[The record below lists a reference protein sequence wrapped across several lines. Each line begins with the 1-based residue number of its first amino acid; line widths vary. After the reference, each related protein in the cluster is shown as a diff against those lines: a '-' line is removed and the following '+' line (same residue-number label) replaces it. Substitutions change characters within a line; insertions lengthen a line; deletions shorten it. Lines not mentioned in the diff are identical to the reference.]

1 MSCHRARLTRA
12 PAHAR
17 TRRCIGR
24 CRTWP
29 PRTPAPSLSPTPGR
43 LHVSYQVKYSE
54 VYFAFSALTAVG
66 WRQEGHPACK
76 KTEWWG
82 VGVVICLERGAD
94 LHMAQLMPL
103 SLTVSCFSKIQTGF
117 TFLVPADQGSPRKMA
132 VKRVCAYNDL
142 HNSRLLEISVGAIS
156 PALTHCPFPPFSSFA
171 LSLPSFPS
179 PLSHPFLILPLQF
192 PLPSFPPRKSN

>member
-1 MSCHRARLTRA
+1 MRQIKLTYVGFWAHVKIAFRMYSSTTTTPTVEYWPCKGAPLARSMSCHRARLTRA

-43 LHVSYQVKYSE
+43 LHVSYQIKYSE

-76 KTEWWG
+76 KLSGG
-82 VGVVICLERGAD
+82 VLVWLSVWSEVQTCIWPSWC
-94 LHMAQLMPL
+94 HCHSL
-103 SLTVSCFSKIQTGF
+103 SLAS
-117 TFLVPADQGSPRKMA
+117 
-132 VKRVCAYNDL
+132 VK
-142 HNSRLLEISVGAIS
+142 SRLVLPFWYRLTRVVLEKW
-156 PALTHCPFPPFSSFA
+156 
-171 LSLPSFPS
+171 
-179 PLSHPFLILPLQF
+179 
-192 PLPSFPPRKSN
+192 R